1 MSRLAPILILRIR
14 TVFRLWIRVLH
25 MASIEKRGNSYR
37 IIVSAGLDITG
48 KQIKRSM
55 TWKPS
60 PGMTERQIE
69 KEVQRQAV
77 LFEERCR
84 TGAVLDGSIKFADF
98 VDVWR
103 EKYAEPQLKASTFAR
118 YNDLLKRILPAL
130 GHIRLDRLQ
139 PQHLLEFYENLRED
153 GLKRTV
159 KYRMKI
165 DLKAYLKESGS
176 TKVSFASL
184 SGVGISVLN
193 SITQG
198 GNVSYESAQ
207 KIAQAIGRPLEKV
220 FESVG
225 GGSLSSKTILHYHRL
240 ISAILQVA
248 VQWQVIPSNP
258 CSRVKAP
265 RVERKE
271 AEYFDDEEAVY
282 ILQKINEESPAHKAM
297 IYVLL
302 YTGMRRGELCGLEW
316 SDIDFE
322 NDIIRIRNNSVYIS
336 GKGIT
341 TTTPKTESS
350 VRLDKVPHV
359 VMEVLQEHK
368 HAQNIQRIAMGADWQ
383 NTQRIFTKINGAP
396 IFPDTVSSWFKGFL
410 KKIGIEGRSLK
421 SLRHTNASLMI
432 ASGVDVRTV
441 AGRLGHSQT
450 STTTNI
456 YAHMIRSANEK
467 AADAIGHLL
476 TSKMENNAG

>member
-1 MSRLAPILILRIR
+1 MAQIR
-14 TVFRLWIRVLH
+14 R
-25 MASIEKRGNSYR
+25 RGKSYT
-37 IIVSAGLDITG
+37 IVVSCGYDTMGRQLT
-48 KQIKRSM
+48 KSM

-60 PGMTERQIE
+60 PGMTEKQIE

-103 EKYAEPQLKASTFAR
+103 EKYAEPQLKASTLAR
-118 YNDLLKRILPAL
+118 YNDLLKRIIPAL

-139 PQHLLEFYENLRED
+139 PQHLLDFYENLRED
-153 GLKRTV
+153 GMKRTV
-159 KYRMKI
+159 KHRMKI
-165 DLKAYLKESGS
+165 DFRAYLKESGC

-193 SITQG
+193 SITQD
-198 GNVSYESAQ
+198 GNISHESAQ
-207 KIAQAIGRPLEKV
+207 KIAKAIGQPLEEV

-271 AEYFDDEEAVY
+271 AEYFDDEEAIY
-282 ILQKINEESPAHKAM
+282 ILQRINDESPTHKAM
-297 IYVLL
+297 IYILL

-322 NDIIRIRNNSVYIS
+322 NDIIRIRNNSVYTS

-350 VRLDKVPHV
+350 VRVDKVPHV
-359 VMEVLQEHK
+359 VMEVLQDHK
-368 HAQNIQRIAMGADWQ
+368 HAQNIQRIAMGANWQ
-383 NTQRIFTKINGAP
+383 NTQRIFTQRNGAP
-396 IFPDTVSSWFKGFL
+396 IFPDTVSAWFKGFL

-456 YAHMIRSANEK
+456 YAHMIKSANEK
-467 AADAIGHLL
+467 AAEAIEDLL
-476 TSKMENNAG
+476 SLRSNKNVK

>member
-1 MSRLAPILILRIR
+1 MAQIR
-14 TVFRLWIRVLH
+14 
-25 MASIEKRGNSYR
+25 KRGKSYT
-37 IIVSAGLDITG
+37 IVVSCGYDTMGRQLT
-48 KQIKRSM
+48 KSM

-60 PGMTERQIE
+60 PGMTEKQIE

-103 EKYAEPQLKASTFAR
+103 EKYAEPQLKASTLAR
-118 YNDLLKRILPAL
+118 YNDLLERIIPAL

-139 PQHLLEFYENLRED
+139 PQHLLDFYENLRED
-153 GLKRTV
+153 GMKRTV
-159 KYRMKI
+159 KHRMKI
-165 DLKAYLKESGS
+165 DFRAYLKESGC

-184 SGVGISVLN
+184 SGVSISVLN
-193 SITQG
+193 SITQD
-198 GNVSYESAQ
+198 GNISHESAQ
-207 KIAQAIGRPLEKV
+207 KIAQAIGRPLEEV

-271 AEYFDDEEAVY
+271 AEYFDDEEAIY
-282 ILQKINEESPAHKAM
+282 ILQRINDESPTHKAM
-297 IYVLL
+297 IYILL

-322 NDIIRIRNNSVYIS
+322 NDIIRIRNNSVYTS

-350 VRLDKVPHV
+350 VRVDKVPHV
-359 VMEVLQEHK
+359 VMEVLQDHK
-368 HAQNIQRIAMGADWQ
+368 HAQNIQRIAMGANWQ
-383 NTQRIFTKINGAP
+383 NTQRIFTQRNGAP
-396 IFPDTVSSWFKGFL
+396 IFPDTVSAWFKGFL

-456 YAHMIRSANEK
+456 YAHMIKSANEK
-467 AADAIGHLL
+467 AAEAIEDLL
-476 TSKMENNAG
+476 SLRSNKNVK

>member
-1 MSRLAPILILRIR
+1 
-14 TVFRLWIRVLH
+14 

-37 IIVSAGLDITG
+37 IVVSAGLDITG
-48 KQIKRSM
+48 RQIKRSM

-60 PGMTERQIE
+60 PGMTEKQIE

-103 EKYAEPQLKASTFAR
+103 EKYAEPQLKDSTFAR
-118 YNDLLKRILPAL
+118 YNDLLERILPAL

-139 PQHLLEFYENLRED
+139 PQHILEFENNLAEPGLRRER
-153 GLKRTV
+153 G
-159 KYRMKI
+159 YIAKI
-165 DLKAYLKESGS
+165 NIAATLKESQISLASAARIAGVSAS
-176 TKVSFASL
+176 TFRAARDGQRVSFDSASK
-184 SGVGISVLN
+184 IS
-193 SITQG
+193 
-198 GNVSYESAQ
+198 SYLGLTLAEAFSHAS
-207 KIAQAIGRPLEKV
+207 RENL
-220 FESVG
+220 
-225 GGSLSSKTILHYHRL
+225 LSSRTILHYHRL

-271 AEYFDDEEAVY
+271 AEYFDDEEAIY
-282 ILQKINEESPAHKAM
+282 ILQKINDESPTHKAM
-297 IYVLL
+297 IYILL

-322 NDIIRIRNNSVYIS
+322 NDIIRIRNNSVYTS

-350 VRLDKVPHV
+350 VRVDKVPHV
-359 VMEVLQEHK
+359 VMEVLQDHK
-368 HAQNIQRIAMGADWQ
+368 HAQNIQRIAMGANWQ
-383 NTQRIFTKINGAP
+383 NTQRIFTQRNGAP
-396 IFPDTVSSWFKGFL
+396 IFPDTVSAWFKGFL

-456 YAHMIRSANEK
+456 YAHIIKSANEK
-467 AADAIGHLL
+467 AAEAIEDLL
-476 TSKMENNAG
+476 TSKMKNSTG